1 MHSVQMFIF
10 LFGSDVELLR
20 ARFAGR
26 EMSMDK
32 INELFGKLR
41 QLSDQEDEAGKA
53 SRPTKMPKHAG
64 LKRPI
69 ARCIT
74 PRFCSVCEPDL
85 SMALAMGLHTRL
97 GEESPVG
104 VLTADLL
111 YAIIE
116 MTRPKRQVPMWM
128 SCDWHVKL
136 EQRRRALAV
145 LLSSR
150 RAQSRR
156 AHTTP
161 DQASHTN
168 PGT

>member
-1 MHSVQMFIF
+1 MHSVQMIIF

-26 EMSMDK
+26 EMS
-32 INELFGKLR
+32 
-41 QLSDQEDEAGKA
+41 
-53 SRPTKMPKHAG
+53 KHAG

-74 PRFCSVCEPDL
+74 PRFCSVCEPNY
-85 SMALAMGLHTRL
+85 SMALAMGLHSRL
-97 GEESPVG
+97 GEESPVA
-104 VLTADLL
+104 VLTDDLMRR
-111 YAIIE
+111 IIE
-116 MTRPKRQVPMWM
+116 MTRPKAQVPMWM
-128 SCDWHVKL
+128 SCAW
-136 EQRRRALAV
+136 EARIQQRRRALAV
-145 LLSSR
+145 LVSSR

-161 DQASHTN
+161 DLASHTN